1 MSEKNNNKTDFIEQ
15 SETTSNSTPSTED
28 FDVIFASKTDDGTI
42 ITTSAESFAQRQ
54 LSIALSVYDPKNDNY
69 SVYLNEGASPSKSLS
84 IDEIDDLL
92 TNTQNDLSKVIK
104 INAYNRKLINK
115 NDIVGKT
122 VESIDTNINTD
133 VKISY
138 TGLQDGRNKKKQL
151 EACKNLIKDVNE
163 GIKINQLIRNSI
175 TTSYVE
181 GNWISYLRHDNKD
194 NYTVDV
200 YPLGV
205 CEISDYNV
213 NGEPVVLFN
222 ITDLRNRLSK
232 AYKRNKNNKP
242 LFFENIEEEVKA
254 NYPKEVYDAFIAKE
268 KYAKLDPK
276 YTGVIRI
283 NNLNR
288 KYGVSPISR
297 AYTDLSMLDTFA
309 DTDRINSKAK
319 GKKIIHQKMRKEVMG
334 QDYNKDY
341 FAELSY
347 AHQNFMNAWKQSTVV
362 VTSPPTIESIQY
374 VEPSVEMTSKDTY
387 NIYRSKVLSTLGI
400 QFLMDTGS
408 QSVSTASISV
418 TQLMRTIN
426 SISEQLENI
435 LRKWYR
441 QILIDN
447 GFPVE
452 YCPTIQVIDSEAL
465 DFEMRKSL
473 ATTLYTI
480 FNGSMATSLEL
491 LGIDIS
497 DEKEKRKKENEE
509 GFDSEIFYPRASTYT
524 TSVKDAKTVED
535 KGGRPADSDNET
547 KQQYDKN
554 RQEALK

>member
-1 MSEKNNNKTDFIEQ
+1 MSEENKNKTESIEQ
-15 SETTSNSTPSTED
+15 SETTSTSTPSTED

-42 ITTSAESFAQRQ
+42 VTTSAESFTHRQ

-69 SVYLNEGASPSKSLS
+69 SVYLNEGVTPSKTLS
-84 IDEIDDLL
+84 VEEIDDLL
-92 TNTQNDLSKVIK
+92 TNTQNDLNKVLK

-133 VKISY
+133 IKITY
-138 TGLQDGRNKKKQL
+138 GRAEEGRNKKKQL
-151 EACKNLIKDVNE
+151 ELCKSLIKDANE
-163 GIKINQLIRNSI
+163 GMKTKQLTRNAV

-181 GNWISYLRHDNKD
+181 GNWIAYLRHENND
-194 NYTVDV
+194 NYTVDY

-213 NGEPVVLFN
+213 NGEPVVLFDIN
-222 ITDLRNRLSK
+222 NLRSRLSK
-232 AYKRNKNNKP
+232 TYKRNKKNKA
-242 LFFENIEEEVKA
+242 LFFNTMEEEVKA
-254 NYPKEVYDAFIAKE
+254 NYPKEVYDAFVAKE

-288 KYGVSPISR
+288 KYGVSPIAR
-297 AYTDLSMLDTFA
+297 AYADLSMLDTFA

-319 GKKIIHQKMRKEVMG
+319 GKKIIHQKMRKETMG
-334 QDYNKDY
+334 QDYNKD
-341 FAELSY
+341 FFPELSY

-362 VTSPPTIESIQY
+362 VTSPPTIESIEY

-400 QFLMDTGS
+400 QFLMDSGS

-426 SISEQLENI
+426 SITEQLERI
-435 LRKWYR
+435 LEKWYK
-441 QILIDN
+441 QIIIDN
-447 GFPVE
+447 GFPIE
-452 YCPTIQVIDSEAL
+452 YAPTVKIIDSERLEGSLRTELAGMLFSTMNCSYETAYEVLGL
-465 DFEMRKSL
+465 DIK
-473 ATTLYTI
+473 
-480 FNGSMATSLEL
+480 
-491 LGIDIS
+491 D
-497 DEKEKRKKENEE
+497 DVEKRKIEN
-509 GFDSEIFYPRASTYT
+509 DKNYDEIFTPHGSQYT
-524 TSVKDAKTVED
+524 NSSNVQNNT
-535 KGGRPADSDNET
+535 GGRPEGNDDTTET
-547 KQQYDKN
+547 KKQYDKE
-554 RQEALK
+554 RQKAL